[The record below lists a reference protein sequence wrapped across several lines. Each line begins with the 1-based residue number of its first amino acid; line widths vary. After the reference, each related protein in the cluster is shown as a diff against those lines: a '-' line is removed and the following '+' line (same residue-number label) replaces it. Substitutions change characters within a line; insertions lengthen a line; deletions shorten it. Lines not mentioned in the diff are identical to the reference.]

1 MITLSNL
8 QVNILMIVL
17 VGSLIISAIVNIA
30 AMRTRM
36 KVRALE
42 KAFIQLLES
51 VSNLYGSFSDYL
63 SKEVI
68 FLEELNR
75 QAEDKG
81 VTTKYV
87 K

>member
-1 MITLSNL
+1 MITLSNS

-42 KAFIQLLES
+42 KSFIQLLES
-51 VSNLYGSFSDYL
+51 VSNLYGSFSKHL
-63 SKEVI
+63 SNEVI